1 MGEPGGLL
9 GDEGVQV
16 ALRALDPA
24 RYDDAVAL
32 AELPDLVRGYED
44 LKLRRIAELR
54 ERLSEAVARASR

>member
-1 MGEPGGLL
+1 ERALPAEYRAALAT
-9 GDEGVQV
+9 

-32 AELPDLVRGYED
+32 AELPDLVRGYEN

-54 ERLSEAVARASR
+54 EGLADAISRVSRT